1 MMRKNCLSSI
11 RQNGKSSAAALAVLL
26 LCSGLLLADDQSID
40 FDGSVDFSRIKT
52 FAFREGKAL
61 TNEPEINNTLFLKR
75 LSKVIRAGLKA
86 KGLEETSHAPDMLVD
101 YSVSGLEYSVVGGT
115 RGTRIPDAPG
125 RRGVV
130 IEGTGPQP
138 VRFSEGTLIVDL
150 IMRNNNQLVW
160 RGVYRDEENNPSRL
174 AKKLPVDAGKL
185 MSEYPPK
192 KKK

>member
-1 MMRKNCLSSI
+1 MRKNFSWSI
-11 RQNGKSSAAALAVLL
+11 RQNGKSSAAVLAALL

-75 LSKVIRAGLKA
+75 VLKVIRAGLTG
-86 KGLEETSHAPDMLVD
+86 KGLEERSNGADLLID
-101 YSVSGLEYSVVGGT
+101 YSVAGLEYSVVGGT

-125 RRGVV
+125 IRGAV
-130 IEGTGPQP
+130 IPGTGPQP

-150 IMRNNNQLVW
+150 TMRGSNQLVW
-160 RGVYRDEENNPSRL
+160 RGVYRDEENNVSRL

-192 KKK
+192 KRK